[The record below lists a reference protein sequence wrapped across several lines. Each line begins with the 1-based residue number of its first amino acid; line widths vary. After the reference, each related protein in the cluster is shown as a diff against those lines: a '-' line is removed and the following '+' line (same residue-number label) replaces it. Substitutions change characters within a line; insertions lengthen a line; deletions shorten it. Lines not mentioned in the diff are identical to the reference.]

1 MIKFLEK
8 KIKKNAN
15 NVTEDN
21 TETNKIKFLCDEC
34 VMILVSFSGSAK
46 KTGLNILNGV
56 KLVLK
61 TLTLDTEGIESSKN
75 SKSL

>member
-1 MIKFLEK
+1 M
-8 KIKKNAN
+8 
-15 NVTEDN
+15 
-21 TETNKIKFLCDEC
+21 
-34 VMILVSFSGSAK
+34 SFSGSAK